1 LKKNLLKVT
10 LQKLFIS
17 FVALIL
23 TFCLPVQVL
32 ATPQAEFFTT
42 PPAIRDIELRAEEN
56 NFSTCFV
63 SNELLVKFKAG
74 TGQKEIDQLNEKFG
88 AKIVEKIP
96 SIEVYRLK
104 ITNNALPALIEK
116 YNENPIVEFAEPNSI
131 HKKCVVPNDP
141 LYSNQWALPKIQ
153 AESAW
158 DVETGSTTPMTIA
171 ILDTGIDASHPEFS
185 GKIVAGYD
193 FVNNDSY
200 PSDDNAV
207 SHGTAV
213 ASIAAALTNNGAGIA
228 GLSWG
233 AKIMPVKVLDSN
245 GEGNSTNVIGGIM
258 YAANKGANVINL
270 SLGSPTPS
278 SSIEQAINYAR
289 DKGCVIV
296 AAAGNYLEN
305 KPFPYTCYP
314 AAYDGVIAVSATN
327 ESDGHPDWS
336 NSGPFVDVSAPG
348 SNIFVATMVVSNPS
362 MPYSSSYYG
371 TSAAAPYVSALAAL
385 ILSKYPTL
393 TPAEVENMIIQGVDD
408 LGSSGYDNYFGY
420 GRINA
425 LKVFK
430 VERIYGSMRYLT
442 AVNIS
447 KKGWATSPTVVIATG
462 ESFPDAL
469 AGAALAGKY
478 NCPILLTPKT
488 SAPTEVL
495 NEISR
500 LGATTAYILGGA
512 GAISDTVVSQL
523 KSRGLSVTIRLSGSD
538 RYETASA
545 IAKEVGASGTAII
558 ATGENFPD
566 ALAASSMA
574 ASQNIPILLV
584 SKNSIPEATNQALLD
599 LGITQTIIVGGFAVI
614 SSEAEAN
621 LPGPTRLSG
630 ADRYKTAAEIVK
642 YAQANYGLSWTKPVI
657 ATGENFPDALGGGAF
672 ACKSGSPLLITSSG
686 SLPETINSILSTN
699 AYSSE
704 KVYVLGGTGAVSNT
718 VVTQIASIIQ

>member
-32 ATPQAEFFTT
+32 ATPQAEFFAT
-42 PPAIRDIELRAEEN
+42 PPAIPDIELRAKEN

-88 AKIVEKIP
+88 ARIVEKIP

-171 ILDTGIDASHPEFS
+171 ILDTGIDAYHPEFS

-193 FVNNDSY
+193 FVNDDSD

-213 ASIAAALTNNGAGIA
+213 ASIAAALTNNGAGMA

-233 AKIMPVKVLDSN
+233 AKIMPVKVLDYSGGGVSDN
-245 GEGNSTNVIGGIM
+245 VAEGII

-270 SLGSPTPS
+270 SLGGPDRSLS
-278 SSIEQAINYAR
+278 VEQAINYAR

-314 AAYDGVIAVSATN
+314 AAYDGVIAVSATD

-336 NSGPFVDVSAPG
+336 NNGSFVDVSAPG
-348 SNIFVATMVVSNPS
+348 SNIFVATRVVSNPS

-469 AGAALAGKY
+469 AGATLAGKH
-478 NCPILLTPKT
+478 NCPILLTPKDFI
-488 SAPTEVL
+488 PTEVL
-495 NEISR
+495 SEISR
-500 LGATTAYILGGA
+500 LDATTAYVLGGT
-512 GAISDTVVSQL
+512 GAVSDTVTNALQ
-523 KSRGLSVTIRLSGSD
+523 SRGLDVTRLCGTN
-538 RYETASA
+538 RYETALA

-584 SKNSIPEATNQALLD
+584 SKNSIPISTSQALSD
-599 LGITQTIIVGGFAVI
+599 LGITKTIIVGGIAVI
-614 SSEAEAN
+614 SSEVETN

-630 ADRYKTAAEIVK
+630 ANRYETAAKIVE
-642 YAQANYGLSWTKPVI
+642 YAQTNYGLSWTKPVI

-672 ACKSGSPLLITSSG
+672 ASKSGSPLLITSSG
-686 SLPETINSILSTN
+686 SLPGTTNDILLTN

-704 KVYVLGGTGAVSNT
+704 KVYVLGGTGAISNT
-718 VVTQIASIIQ
+718 VVTQIASIVR